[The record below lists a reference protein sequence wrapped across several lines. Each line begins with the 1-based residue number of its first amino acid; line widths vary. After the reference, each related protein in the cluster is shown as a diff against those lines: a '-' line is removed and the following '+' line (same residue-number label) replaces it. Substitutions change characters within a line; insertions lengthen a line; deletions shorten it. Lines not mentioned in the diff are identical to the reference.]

1 MDVIL
6 EQFSLK
12 YPSICV
18 RYDLESYIY
27 GHKGIIFQD
36 RKKFASQIG

>member
-1 MDVIL
+1 MIL
-6 EQFSLK
+6 EKFSLK
-12 YPSICV
+12 YPVNCI

-36 RKKFASQIG
+36 RNCFPSEIL

>member
-6 EQFSLK
+6 EKFSLI
-12 YPSICV
+12 YPTICV
-18 RYDLESYIY
+18 RYDLESYIH

-36 RKKFASQIG
+36 RKRFPSIIG